1 MPTDVVQRLSSE
13 IDKILASPEVRRRAE
28 DAGTSVE
35 LMSPSLL
42 ADYTRKELDYWGKVI
57 KTANI
62 TAD

>member
-13 IDKILASPEVRRRAE
+13 IDKILVSPEVRRRAE

-35 LMSPSLL
+35 LMSPSQL
-42 ADYTRKELDYWGKVI
+42 ADYTRKVLDYWGKVI